1 MQNQMVVSS
10 LLGREKSA
18 MQTYLKTEPIKTIE
32 LNNGWMLYMFDDS
45 SKVREVYVGPDGRI
59 ARCGFAKEL
68 RKAPRVTAA
77 HFISVLV
84 SCEGLEDLQG
94 MVLDMSMKSLRLR
107 LKQKPEYATGSE
119 VSLDFCF
126 HEGGESHHMQ
136 LMALVHRTTVMHRG
150 FDMVL
155 LFDPPADEDHP
166 YLKYIRC
173 RECEIVHGKK
183 YCVTVGNRCK
193 SELPKGLHSC

>member
-1 MQNQMVVSS
+1 MSNQLIVSS

-18 MQTYLKTEPIKTIE
+18 MQTYLKTEPVKIIP
-32 LNNGWMLYMFDDS
+32 LNNGWMLYMFDETA
-45 SKVREVYVGPDGRI
+45 KVREVYVGPDGRI

-77 HFISVLV
+77 HFISVQI
-84 SCEGLEDLQG
+84 SGFGQDDLQG
-94 MVLDMSMKSLRLR
+94 MVLDMSLSSLRLR
-107 LKQKPEYATGSE
+107 LKQKPEFITGSG
-119 VSLDFCF
+119 VTVDFCF

-136 LMALVHRTTVMHRG
+136 LMAVVHRTSIMNRG

-155 LFDPPADEDHP
+155 LFEPPDDEDHP

-183 YCVTVGNRCK
+183 YCVTIGNKCK
-193 SELPKGLHSC
+193 SDLPKGLHSC